1 ARSTPPLSLP
11 PPRAALPLSSFL
23 DAAAAP
29 DLLFPAR
36 RRLPS
41 NPVNYR
47 LSKRG
52 KRRDLFWTFEAY
64 GRQDAPPCIISRP
77 YRF

>member
-1 ARSTPPLSLP
+1 MAM
-11 PPRAALPLSSFL
+11 PRYAFL
-23 DAAAAP
+23 CIYIP
-29 DLLFPAR
+29 IEIRGRLEKLLAE
-36 RRLPS
+36 S
-41 NPVNYR
+41 YVNYR